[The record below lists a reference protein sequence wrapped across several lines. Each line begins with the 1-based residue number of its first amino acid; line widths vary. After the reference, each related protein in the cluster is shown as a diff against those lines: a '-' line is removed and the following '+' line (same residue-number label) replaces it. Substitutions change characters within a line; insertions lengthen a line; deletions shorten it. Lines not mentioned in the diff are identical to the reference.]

1 MKKLL
6 FYLFILCSTSIVAQ
20 NGITFE
26 VEQLSKPEK
35 LYPVTSPD
43 EIYRYLML
51 FDNESTIRI
60 TEKDIWKPP
69 FNVIAK
75 SESPDSLLYFGYNSF
90 FCGMYQ
96 AYADHRPFVLSPDMI
111 WLLINQGFAQ
121 HVNANHE
128 SLRKYFVNFSGKE
141 SLIVQ
146 SRKKLKDPS
155 LLWEEIFPQFTEQ
168 IRKEVGGHLVE
179 TLTCNFSTTTSLEK
193 TVSEITI
200 METVKSY
207 FEFITIMI
215 VCGIPEIT
223 LEGTPQDW
231 EKVLNKARGL
241 KEYKLEWWIS
251 QLEPLLEEFVKAS
264 KGTINQEFWRNMF
277 KCHSPKSCGAPETFD
292 GWIIKFFPYDNEGKR
307 NNLKQIVGRKKLP
320 SEIVK
325 VDLKYIEAYND
336 TVIETPL
343 ELWSGFIGLKQNN
356 ENFALRPQI
365 GWMVK
370 KKNTDNTGLI
380 NRLKADAKGR
390 GINLRVKE
398 FPSVL
403 LKLEEIK
410 QLELTF
416 INEID
421 IPDELSKVKIER
433 LKLSGRITKEE
444 MQRIKTLFPNT
455 DIKING
461 SRI

>member
-146 SRKKLKDPS
+146 SHKKLKDPS

-264 KGTINQEFWRNMF
+264 KGTVNQEFWRNMF
-277 KCHSPKSCGAPETFD
+277 KCHSPKSCGAPEIFD

-356 ENFALRPQI
+356 ENFTLRPQI

>member
-1 MKKLL
+1 MR
-6 FYLFILCSTSIVAQ
+6 S
-20 NGITFE
+20 
-26 VEQLSKPEK
+26 
-35 LYPVTSPD
+35 
-43 EIYRYLML
+43 
-51 FDNESTIRI
+51 
-60 TEKDIWKPP
+60 
-69 FNVIAK
+69 
-75 SESPDSLLYFGYNSF
+75 
-90 FCGMYQ
+90 
-96 AYADHRPFVLSPDMI
+96 
-111 WLLINQGFAQ
+111 
-121 HVNANHE
+121 
-128 SLRKYFVNFSGKE
+128 
-141 SLIVQ
+141 
-146 SRKKLKDPS
+146 SRD
-155 LLWEEIFPQFTEQ
+155 
-168 IRKEVGGHLVE
+168 
-179 TLTCNFSTTTSLEK
+179 
-193 TVSEITI
+193 
-200 METVKSY
+200 
-207 FEFITIMI
+207 
-215 VCGIPEIT
+215 
-223 LEGTPQDW
+223 
-231 EKVLNKARGL
+231 
-241 KEYKLEWWIS
+241 
-251 QLEPLLEEFVKAS
+251 
-264 KGTINQEFWRNMF
+264 
-277 KCHSPKSCGAPETFD
+277 FD